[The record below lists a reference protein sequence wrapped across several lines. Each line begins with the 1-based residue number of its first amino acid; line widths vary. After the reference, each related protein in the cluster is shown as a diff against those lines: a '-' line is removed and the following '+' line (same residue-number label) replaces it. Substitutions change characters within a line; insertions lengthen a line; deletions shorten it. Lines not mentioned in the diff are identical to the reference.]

1 MKIKLSYTGYLKFDG
16 VGSGGHIDVDEGS
29 TVGDVLAGFHV
40 PPEQQRFL
48 KLFANDE
55 SVDPSRV
62 IRDGDELTVIIQIGG
77 G

>member
-16 VGSGGHIDVDEGS
+16 AKSGSYVDVEEGS

-48 KLFANDE
+48 TLFANSE
-55 SVDPSRV
+55 KVDLTRV
-62 IRDGDELTVIIQIGG
+62 VKEGDELMVIIQVGG